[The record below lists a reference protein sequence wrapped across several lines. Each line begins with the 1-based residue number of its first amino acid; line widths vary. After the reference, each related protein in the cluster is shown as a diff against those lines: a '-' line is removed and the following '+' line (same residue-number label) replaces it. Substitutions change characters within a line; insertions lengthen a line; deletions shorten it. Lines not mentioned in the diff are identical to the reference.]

1 MVHGLSRRC
10 RLQGCLAFLKVL
22 CMQSNCDIC
31 IIGNGAIGKAAAL
44 GFAQAGASVTLVD
57 ALATPRAPA
66 ALITPAATTE
76 AQPWDLRVYA
86 INPLA
91 RALLTR
97 LRVWDALDASRVTPV
112 DAMVVEGDAGTRA
125 GRLEFDS
132 YAARADALAWIVE
145 DRNLNH
151 ALDSAL
157 KFAINVRRVQGRACA
172 MQCDAA
178 AGVLTLADGERIAA
192 ELIVGADGGQSW
204 VRARTGIDI
213 DYRPYGQR
221 AVVANFACER
231 PHRGIARQWFTATDG
246 IVALLPLAGDRVSL
260 VWSAPEALAAMLLD
274 DSAEALAARVS
285 AYGEASLGR
294 LTPLDGSGAK
304 GFALAMLRPHA
315 ITAPRVAL
323 IGDAAHVI
331 HPLAGQGMNLGFA
344 DVDALLQV
352 VADRGT
358 HRDRG
363 DARVLA
369 RYARERKES
378 ILLMHLAT
386 DGLQRLFATDIEPLR
401 IARNIGLDLMN
412 RLPFLKRQLIAQ
424 AMGNKA

>member
-1 MVHGLSRRC
+1 
-10 RLQGCLAFLKVL
+10 
-22 CMQSNCDIC
+22 MQSNCDIC

-44 GFAQAGASVTLVD
+44 GFAQAGASVTLLD
-57 ALATPRAPA
+57 ALVAPVAAAAPRH
-66 ALITPAATTE
+66 
-76 AQPWDLRVYA
+76 WDQRVYA
-86 INPLA
+86 LNPLA

-97 LRVWDALDASRVTPV
+97 LRVWDALDASRVTAV
-112 DAMVVEGDAGTRA
+112 DAMVIEGDTDAHA

-145 DRNLNH
+145 DSNLNH

-157 KFAINVRRVQGRACA
+157 KFAANVRRVQGTADA
-172 MQCDAA
+172 MQCDAVT
-178 AGVLTLADGERIAA
+178 GVVTLADGERIAA
-192 ELIVGADGGQSW
+192 ELIVGADGAQSW
-204 VRARTGIDI
+204 VRAQTAIGI

-221 AVVANFACER
+221 AVVANFTCEK
-231 PHRGIARQWFTATDG
+231 PHRGVARQWFSATEG

-260 VWSAPEALAAMLLD
+260 VWSAPDSLAATLLD
-274 DSAEALAARVS
+274 DTAEAFAARVS
-285 AYGEASLGR
+285 AYCQASLGT
-294 LTPLDGSGAK
+294 LAPLDAAGAK
-304 GFALAMLRPHA
+304 AFTLAMLRPHA

-323 IGDAAHVI
+323 IGDAAHVV
-331 HPLAGQGMNLGFA
+331 HPLAGQGMNPGFA

-352 VADRGT
+352 VAERGA

-363 DARVLA
+363 DVRVLA

-401 IARNIGLDLMN
+401 IARNIGLDLIN
-412 RLPFLKRQLIAQ
+412 RLPFLKRQLITQ
-424 AMGNKA
+424 AIGNKT

>member
-1 MVHGLSRRC
+1 
-10 RLQGCLAFLKVL
+10 
-22 CMQSNCDIC
+22 MQSTCDIC

-44 GFAQAGASVTLVD
+44 GFAQAGASVILLD
-57 ALATPRAPA
+57 ALAAPLLPGA
-66 ALITPAATTE
+66 INSP
-76 AQPWDLRVYA
+76 QQWDLRVYA

-97 LRVWDALDASRVTPV
+97 LRVWDALDMSRVTPV
-112 DAMVVEGDAGTRA
+112 DAMVVEGDAVTRP
-125 GRLEFDS
+125 GRLDFDS

-145 DRNLNH
+145 DSNLNH

-157 KFAINVRRVQGRACA
+157 RFAVNVRRMQGTAA
-172 MQCDAA
+172 SMQCSE
-178 AGVLTLADGERIAA
+178 AGGAVTLADGSRIAA
-192 ELIVGADGGQSW
+192 ELIVGADGAQSW
-204 VRARTGIDI
+204 VRAQTGIDI

-221 AVVANFACER
+221 AVVANFACEK
-231 PHRGIARQWFTATDG
+231 PHRGVARQWFTASEG
-246 IVALLPLAGDRVSL
+246 IVALLPLAGERVSL
-260 VWSAPEALAAMLLD
+260 VWSAPEALAAELLD
-274 DSAEALAARVS
+274 TPAEVLAARVS
-285 AYGEASLGR
+285 GYCQVSLGM
-294 LTPLDGSGAK
+294 LTPVDAAGAK
-304 GFALAMLRPHA
+304 AFTLAMLRPHA

-344 DVDALLQV
+344 DVDALLRA
-352 VADRGT
+352 VAERGA

-363 DARVLA
+363 DARVLG

-386 DGLQRLFATDIEPLR
+386 DGLQRLFAADIEPLR
-401 IARNIGLDLMN
+401 IARNIGLDLIN

-424 AMGNKA
+424 AMGSKA